1 MITKIINVLCEGPTE
16 DCFVAEV
23 LKPHLM
29 NLGIV
34 TKHRLLM
41 TSRKKNAYGGMIS
54 YLQAKGDLT
63 KWMKEVYQEKNVE
76 HYFTTM
82 FDFYALPNDFPG
94 FCDTKNI
101 SDAYSKVNKA
111 DYLRHRRKMILQI

>member
-16 DCFVAEV
+16 DRFVAEV

-54 YLQAKGDLT
+54 YSQAKGDLT
-63 KWMKEVYQEKNVE
+63 KWMKEVYRKISCPQFSPPKKN
-76 HYFTTM
+76 
-82 FDFYALPNDFPG
+82 
-94 FCDTKNI
+94 
-101 SDAYSKVNKA
+101 
-111 DYLRHRRKMILQI
+111 